1 MKACFLR
8 KPSTQTAKVSAGFTL
23 VELLVVIAII
33 GVLVALLLPAV
44 QAARESAR
52 RSQCL
57 NNLKQLGL
65 SLQNYH
71 SARGNFP
78 PAVDMKKFDFRNNAY
93 VLMLPYLEQT
103 ALTNIYDNKGQW
115 EDQVDT
121 VLGFPVA
128 MFDCP
133 SSSEPNP
140 LTIPAMG
147 AVVGDGV
154 PNEYRETYGT
164 TDYAFS
170 KGVYDGWCVIID
182 YTGGLNTPGDIP
194 YNEAG
199 LFGINTENTFARITD
214 GSSNTIAMGEASSDP
229 RWLLCQGYQCG
240 LNDLVPEGDYPP
252 HAWNGWAV
260 GEPVSNPFKSR
271 VRGASVYGCTL
282 EPMNKNPVTE
292 TYANVAELPSA
303 VCESHHPDNPSQ
315 SSANGSTVSNFRSDH
330 PGGGNF
336 LFADGS
342 VHFLTEG
349 IELSTYQAL
358 STISGAEVVSLP

>member
-1 MKACFLR
+1 MKACFPRTPRMLCS
-8 KPSTQTAKVSAGFTL
+8 KKNSGFTL

-44 QAARESAR
+44 QAAREAAR
-52 RSQCL
+52 RSQCM

-71 SARGNFP
+71 SAKGSFP
-78 PAVDMKKFDFRNNAY
+78 PLVDMKKFDFHNNAN
-93 VLMLPYLEQT
+93 VLLLPYLEQT
-103 ALTNIYDNKGQW
+103 TLNNIYDNTGQW
-115 EDQVDT
+115 EDQLDT
-121 VLGFPVA
+121 VLGFPVG

-140 LTIPAMG
+140 ISIPAMG

-154 PNEYRETYGT
+154 PNQYRETYGT
-164 TDYAFS
+164 TDYAYS
-170 KGVYDGWCVIID
+170 KGVYDGWCIIVN
-182 YTGGLNTPGDIP
+182 YTGGFNAPGDIP
-194 YNEAG
+194 FNEAG
-199 LFGINTENTFARITD
+199 LFGVNSENSFARITD
-214 GSSNTIAMGEASSDP
+214 GSSNTFAVGEASSDP
-229 RWLLCQGYQCG
+229 RWLLCEGYQCG
-240 LNDLVPEGDYPP
+240 LDDLVPEGDYPP

-292 TYANVAELPSA
+292 TFANVGEF
-303 VCESHHPDNPSQ
+303 VTDFCESHFPGNPNQ

-330 PGGGNF
+330 PGGCHF
-336 LFADGS
+336 LYADGS
-342 VHFLTEG
+342 VHFLNDG
-349 IELSTYQAL
+349 IELATYQAL
-358 STISGAEVVSLP
+358 STISGAEVVSQP